1 MTEKTSYTSYA
12 AFFQRAKKAS
22 NGKKGEAMDQ
32 GKDYNIAYAE
42 LVNRCW
48 EDPAYL
54 AKFKE
59 DPAAALEEF
68 GIPTVPGATYHI
80 VAPNDVK
87 PNTETDIYLPYQDKP
102 GLQTLEDD
110 MLDGAAG
117 GGFVWKHS
125 NIIANANAVAQENAV
140 GYSEAAAVTI
150 ATAVT
155 VG

>member
-1 MTEKTSYTSYA
+1 
-12 AFFQRAKKAS
+12 
-22 NGKKGEAMDQ
+22 MDQ

-48 EDPAYL
+48 DDPEYL

-102 GLQTLEDD
+102 GLQTMGDD
-110 MLDGAAG
+110 MLDAVAG
-117 GGFVWKHS
+117 GGFVYKNS
-125 NIIANANAVAQENAV
+125 NVITNKNAVASGDVVA
-140 GYSEAAAVTI
+140 YAEAAAVTV
-150 ATAVT
+150 AVE
-155 VG
+155 VACG